1 MSSSRV
7 LFFGGYFDVIFY
19 AFDINN
25 CNLTTLNEFGSL
37 RFPESDT
44 EKKGGKFESF
54 KTFKF
59 KDKSF

>member
-1 MSSSRV
+1 MH
-7 LFFGGYFDVIFY
+7 LILD
-19 AFDINN
+19 N

>member
-7 LFFGGYFDVIFY
+7 LFFGGYFDVIFMHLIL
-19 AFDINN
+19 DN

-44 EKKGGKFESF
+44 ENKGGKFESF